1 MPEPHLLALEL
12 LGRREPFCLATVVA
26 AGEDSTARPGQK
38 LLVRPHGETQGE
50 IGSAQLTAA
59 VGRAAAEQL
68 ATGEI
73 RLARFDRDGAVL
85 PDRLSRRAGEIGAKE
100 IEVSLEPM
108 VPPDQLV
115 IFGAGHIGMPL
126 SRLAAVLGFEVT
138 VVDDRERFANAE
150 RFPDA
155 ARIIVEPFDEAIQRV
170 ELTPWT
176 YLVLVT
182 RGHEHDEAT
191 LRHVVGSPAPYIGM
205 IGSRRRVL
213 VVFERLRAM
222 GVPQEF
228 IRRIYAPIGVDI
240 GARTPEEIALAI
252 LAEIVSVKRGGRA
265 SSLRDLL
272 PEPRRVRTTRPQPG
286 TDTRV

>member
-1 MPEPHLLALEL
+1 MADPYALAVEL
-12 LGRREPFCLATVVA
+12 LERREPFCLATVVA
-26 AGEDSTARPGQK
+26 AGEASGARAAQK
-38 LLVRPHGETQGE
+38 LLVRPGGEACGAV
-50 IGSAQLTAA
+50 GGAALTAA
-59 VGRAAAEQL
+59 VIRAAVEQL
-68 ATGEI
+68 AKGELRLVRLTGDGVELTD
-73 RLARFDRDGAVL
+73 RLARRSGEI
-85 PDRLSRRAGEIGAKE
+85 PAGEV
-100 IEVSLEPM
+100 EVSLEPM

-115 IFGAGHIGMPL
+115 IFGAGHIGQPL
-126 SRLAAVLGFEVT
+126 CRLAAVLGYEVT

-155 ARIIVEPFDEAIQRV
+155 RQVVVEPFEQAIRGV
-170 ELTPWT
+170 RITAWT

-222 GVPQEF
+222 EVPEEF
-228 IRRIYAPIGVDI
+228 IKRIYAPIGLDI

-252 LAEIVSVKRGGRA
+252 LSEIVCVKRGGRA
-265 SSLRDLL
+265 PSLRDLL
-272 PEPRRVRTTRPQPG
+272 PEARRPRRG
-286 TDTRV
+286 

>member
-1 MPEPHLLALEL
+1 MSDPHRLALEL
-12 LGRREPFCLATVVA
+12 LERREPFCLATVVA
-26 AGEDSTARPGQK
+26 AGTDTLAQPGQK
-38 LLVRPHGETQGE
+38 LLVQGDGRWTGE
-50 IGSAQLTAA
+50 IGSPSLTAA
-59 VGRAAAEQL
+59 VARAAAEQL
-68 ATGEI
+68 NGGEI
-73 RLARFDRDGAVL
+73 RLARLTGSGEAL
-85 PDRLSRRAGEIGAKE
+85 PDRLARRAGEVE
-100 IEVSLEPM
+100 RDEVEVSLEPM

-126 SRLAAVLGFEVT
+126 CRLAAALGFEVT

-155 ARIIVEPFDEAIQRV
+155 VRIVVEPFEQAIRDV
-170 ELTPWT
+170 PLSAWT

-191 LRHVVGSPAPYIGM
+191 LRHVVGSEAPYIGM

-222 GVPQEF
+222 EVPEEF

-265 SSLRDLL
+265 PSLRDLL
-272 PEPRRVRTTRPQPG
+272 PEPRRRRPTRAE
-286 TDTRV
+286 TRV

>member
-1 MPEPHLLALEL
+1 MPEPHHFALEL
-12 LGRREPFCLATVVA
+12 LERREPFCLATAVA
-26 AGEDSTARPGQK
+26 AGEDSEAHPGQK
-38 LLVRPHGETQGE
+38 LLVRRDGEPLGQ
-50 IGSAQLTAA
+50 IGLATLTAA
-59 VGRAAAEQL
+59 VAQAAREQL
-68 ATGEI
+68 ESGEI
-73 RLARFDRDGAVL
+73 RLARFTDVGEPL
-85 PDRLSRRAGEIGAKE
+85 PDRLARRAGAIGAHE
-100 IEVSLEPM
+100 VEVSLEPM

-126 SRLAAVLGFEVT
+126 SRLASVLGFEVSI
-138 VVDDRERFANAE
+138 VDDRERFANAE

-155 ARIIVEPFDEAIQRV
+155 ARIVVEPFEQAIQRV

-222 GVPQEF
+222 GVPEEF
-228 IRRIYAPIGVDI
+228 IERIYAPIGVDI

-252 LAEIVSVKRGGRA
+252 LAEIVSVKRRGRA
-265 SSLRDLL
+265 PSLRDLL
-272 PEPRRVRTTRPQPG
+272 PEPRRARAGRP
-286 TDTRV
+286 

>member
-1 MPEPHLLALEL
+1 LADPQRRALEL
-12 LGRREPFCLATVVA
+12 LERREPFCLATVVA
-26 AGEDSTARPGQK
+26 AGPQSASRVGQK
-38 LLVRPHGETQGE
+38 LLVEAGGVTHGE
-50 IGSAQLTAA
+50 IGAPPLSASVVQL
-59 VGRAAAEQL
+59 AAEQL
-68 ATGEI
+68 TRGEI
-73 RLARFDRDGAVL
+73 RLARLSGDGSPLA
-85 PDRLSRRAGEIGAKE
+85 DRLARRAGDLAPDE

-108 VPPDQLV
+108 LPPDQLV
-115 IFGAGHIGMPL
+115 IFGAGHIGQPL
-126 SRLAAVLGFEVT
+126 CRLARVLGFEVT

-155 ARIIVEPFDEAIQRV
+155 QRIIVEPFEQAIRNV
-170 ELTPWT
+170 PLSAWT

-191 LRHVVGSPAPYIGM
+191 LRHVVGSAAPYIGM

-213 VVFERLRAM
+213 VVFERLRDM

-228 IRRIYAPIGVDI
+228 IGRIYAPIGVDL

-265 SSLRDLL
+265 PSLRDLL
-272 PEPRRVRTTRPQPG
+272 PEPRRRRTAPS
-286 TDTRV
+286 

>member
-1 MPEPHLLALEL
+1 MLDPQTLALEL
-12 LGRREPFCLATVVA
+12 LERREPFCLATVVA
-26 AGEDSTARPGQK
+26 AGAETAARAGQK
-38 LLVRPHGETQGE
+38 MVVQAEDQWQGQ
-50 IGSAQLTAA
+50 IGSTELTESVA
-59 VGRAAAEQL
+59 RAAAGQL
-68 ATGEI
+68 GSGEI
-73 RLARFDRDGAVL
+73 RLARYSADGVPY
-85 PDRLSRRAGEIGAKE
+85 PDRLARRPGDVAPSEV
-100 IEVSLEPM
+100 EVSLEPM

-126 SRLAAVLGFEVT
+126 SRLGAVLGFEVT
-138 VVDDRERFANAE
+138 VVDDRERFANAD

-155 ARIIVEPFDEAIQRV
+155 VRIVVEPFEQAVRSV
-170 ELTPWT
+170 PLSAWT

-222 GVPQEF
+222 GVPEDF
-228 IRRIYAPIGVDI
+228 MRRIYAPIGVDI

-272 PEPRRVRTTRPQPG
+272 PEPRRRHIPSS
-286 TDTRV
+286 

>member
-1 MPEPHLLALEL
+1 MLDPQFLALEL
-12 LGRREPFCLATVVA
+12 LERREPFCLATVVA
-26 AGEDSTARPGQK
+26 AGPETGARPGQK
-38 LLVRPHGETQGE
+38 LVVQREDQWQGH
-50 IGSAQLTAA
+50 IGSTELTAA
-59 VGRAAAEQL
+59 LVRDAIGQL
-68 ATGEI
+68 ASGEI
-73 RLARFDRDGAVL
+73 RLARYSADGESLRDRHA
-85 PDRLSRRAGEIGAKE
+85 RRAGELE
-100 IEVSLEPM
+100 SNEVEVSLEPM
-108 VPPDQLV
+108 VPPDQLI

-126 SRLAAVLGFEVT
+126 SRLAAVVGFEVT

-155 ARIIVEPFDEAIQRV
+155 IRIVVEPFDQAIRAV
-170 ELTPWT
+170 PLSAWT

-191 LRHVVGSPAPYIGM
+191 LRHVVGSSAPYIGM

-222 GVPQEF
+222 GVPEEF
-228 IRRIYAPIGVDI
+228 IKRIYAPIGVDI

-272 PEPRRVRTTRPQPG
+272 PEPRRRRIISS
-286 TDTRV
+286 